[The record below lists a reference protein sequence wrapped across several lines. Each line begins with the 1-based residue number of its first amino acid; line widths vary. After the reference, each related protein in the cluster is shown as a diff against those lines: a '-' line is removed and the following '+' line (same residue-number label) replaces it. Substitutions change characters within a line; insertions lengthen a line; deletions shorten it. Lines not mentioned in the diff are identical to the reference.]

1 MLLRSLPPPARS
13 DGVPVLLPAT
23 HFREA
28 DANTLVSLLVQ
39 LTPQV
44 SQCAGG
50 DGVHIAHTATLAG
63 LPHGYR
69 LYLSTTSH
77 GVVLITGHPSGR
89 YFESP
94 AEFVQHLLWL
104 FDAQVQARACD
115 CRLCQQ
121 QAQQQQAQQ
130 QQQQQQ
136 AQQQPHPG
144 QMAAVHTAKPAQMTL
159 AQSAHSPFAP
169 SPFQPQWFREDPMA
183 SMNVAAAHM
192 NMMSMALQMGSAH
205 SPGGQVAHLG
215 FTQQSPAVSAPGQP
229 FAQSVA
235 PSPVAAAGFSSLPHA
250 PVASPSISQH
260 LPQGTAPHP
269 QQHQAQHSQQ
279 YAPQLSPAPAA
290 VPQMHNR
297 PMSHASAHMMAQT
310 SMAPS
315 HPQTPMQAPPAA
327 PAPTQTPAA
336 KQSQPKQAQ
345 SSTKR
350 QRESQKQQQQQ
361 QQQQQDSAAAFL
373 APAVTPAPPTRTPR
387 ASKAAAQRQQQRLL
401 EQQEQ
406 ELQLHSD
413 DAGSQHA
420 GGAADKEGPMDPV
433 TEERFKRR
441 YAMLR
446 QEFEKVEKQI
456 GKFDR
461 AIATARKKMDRLKF
475 ERQVLLQMFVAHD
488 AQQRGSDQGSSVC
501 YAFSGPVT
509 CVHMLT
515 HGLAWIWMQDD
526 DSSVE
531 ENPSKKAAHSRT
543 VSGQD
548 SEANHANDSGDGEE
562 DDEGGDDGRDGE
574 EDGADVGGGGYDD
587 EDEGEDDDTGTA
599 STTPKRKR
607 NPRKRPKV
615 VDPNAPKRPANAF
628 MLFCDMQ
635 RENLKEERKEL
646 QKSQTSGEQEASTSN
661 LTKML
666 GHRWR
671 SLSEAE
677 RQHYHDLFREQVKQ
691 YDRDLSEYFRSN
703 PNAVYADMVEST
715 SLLPDMSDDPNAP
728 KKPANVFFV
737 FCEMEREQLKEQ
749 RRKLKEALPGSE
761 EEAGLSNI
769 TKALGQKWR
778 SLSDAERQVYQD
790 RFRQQLETY
799 TQYVEQKLL
808 SMPLEAVAKV
818 AAKRAGGAGIGLA
831 NHGGAAALR
840 AADDGL
846 PASELHSEAAIS
858 LEEFGVDLDDEPA
871 APVAAVAVAAAA
883 AVRHGS
889 NGAAAPA
896 PAVGVAGAGAVSVVD
911 TDAMEEDPDDVDL
924 GDLDVDDLDEDD
936 EDDEGGDGESSEE

>member
-44 SQCAGG
+44 SQWYARHPAVAAALAAAEPGADPSAGG

-205 SPGGQVAHLG
+205 SPGGQ
-215 FTQQSPAVSAPGQP
+215 
-229 FAQSVA
+229 
-235 PSPVAAAGFSSLPHA
+235 
-250 PVASPSISQH
+250 
-260 LPQGTAPHP
+260 
-269 QQHQAQHSQQ
+269 
-279 YAPQLSPAPAA
+279 
-290 VPQMHNR
+290 
-297 PMSHASAHMMAQT
+297 
-310 SMAPS
+310 
-315 HPQTPMQAPPAA
+315 
-327 PAPTQTPAA
+327 
-336 KQSQPKQAQ
+336 
-345 SSTKR
+345 
-350 QRESQKQQQQQ
+350 
-361 QQQQQDSAAAFL
+361 
-373 APAVTPAPPTRTPR
+373 
-387 ASKAAAQRQQQRLL
+387 RLL

-488 AQQRGSDQGSSVC
+488 AQQRGSDQGSS
-501 YAFSGPVT
+501 
-509 CVHMLT
+509 
-515 HGLAWIWMQDD
+515 DD